1 MALKKTSNEI
11 TISGR
16 VDETGPNTFTQ
27 SQISLPL
34 DPLNN
39 EVFVV
44 TSAIMDLNPPDALA
58 GVDTTVNAAIAT
70 TSQTVMVGINSS
82 QCIAAAE
89 QNIRAAGF
97 VDGGVGFTDMSIDAP
112 QAGMDTI
119 AVIATDDFFVSLQGT
134 ANAVAKAVNFR
145 LYGYRA
151 KADAATY
158 AALVQSELLS

>member
-11 TISGR
+11 QISGR

-44 TSAIMDLNPPDALA
+44 TSAVMDLNPPDALA
-58 GVDTTVNAAIAT
+58 GVDTTVNAAITT
-70 TSQTVMVGINSS
+70 TSQTVLVGINSS

-112 QAGMDTI
+112 QAGMETI

-134 ANAVAKAVNFR
+134 ANAGAKAVNFR